1 MFYLVK
7 NCSAIDFSFLDFVK
21 LTVTVALTI
30 KVRNGYFNFF
40 PLKLIIFLCTSIVEA
55 ILKIKLYVKA
65 H

>member
-1 MFYLVK
+1 MGAERPDVLVWLK
-7 NCSAIDFSFLDFVK
+7 IAVQFVK